1 MGQSPLC
8 YANFPIQAGR
18 HDEGNFQLCSCVPNE
33 VPEGNQAH
41 PEINYASE
49 SRGDLTFSHHRL
61 FTPHFAYKF
70 VQYYQVEN
78 KIGEGSYG
86 NVYKAL
92 VRPVGPNGR
101 PLTLPASD
109 GADEP
114 QAAAP
119 RHVAVK
125 TFMLHKKE
133 DDTKDGKSKASR
145 ELAGR
150 RASFEVERSILS
162 DLEHPHIVKMYEC
175 FEERSM
181 LYIVLELCRGG
192 ELYEHIVQK
201 ARAEGGGGLEEPRA
215 KLFFR
220 QMVSAVSYLHARRV
234 VHRDIKTENFLV
246 LGEAN
251 TPQASIIKLCDF
263 GTAAQLT
270 DKMPRPM
277 DRIGTLS
284 YTAPEI
290 YANRGADTMA
300 DAWSLGVVLY
310 VLLVGASPFRTAASE
325 PREETMRRI
334 QEGLFEK
341 RRPAWQALSDKA
353 QDLVQCLL
361 VVEEAKRMPSHLI
374 CRHQWLDAGRE
385 VTPRGTPLKADMR
398 SEAAYALKAIRQ
410 FASLDCVQQFLL
422 VVCAQITSEAELV
435 TGNTAS
441 MWYDIFFILDKNK
454 DGCVDINEFVT
465 GMRQLLCNSN
475 PSDEHLEEL
484 ALALDIDASGAIEW
498 SEWVAAAVLGLQ
510 NLTED
515 QEPLSTAFRRL
526 DRPSGDGNVG
536 AADMLAALSCDTQM
550 DKPVAG
556 RRDQVLEILG
566 WWAAVQRHP
575 TAAARAGPMVAGA
588 PVSLSLPDVR
598 HALEQ
603 AAAVFKD
610 DEAGRGKQ
618 SDRQRHPS
626 AIGMR
631 PRARALRGKRNHV
644 QHLENQPPQSPPQS
658 PPPQPPQS
666 QQLQSLQ
673 PQTPEANKEV
683 LVEQQRALPE

>member
-8 YANFPIQAGR
+8 FANFPNQGR
-18 HDEGNFQLCSCVPNE
+18 HDEVNFQLCSCVPNE
-33 VPEGNQAH
+33 APEHQGH
-41 PEINYASE
+41 PEINYTNDA
-49 SRGDLTFSHHRL
+49 RGDLIFSHHRL

-70 VQYYQVEN
+70 TQYYQVEN

-92 VRPVGPNGR
+92 VRPVGPSGR
-101 PLTLPASD
+101 ALPPPAEDDPPSHI
-109 GADEP
+109 AL
-114 QAAAP
+114 

-133 DDTKDGKSKASR
+133 DDNSKDGKNRASR

-150 RASFEVERSILS
+150 RSSFEVERSILS
-162 DLEHPHIVKMYEC
+162 ELEHPHIVKMYEC
-175 FEERSM
+175 FEEKSM

-220 QMVSAVSYLHARRV
+220 QMVSAVSYLHSRRV

-251 TPQASIIKLCDF
+251 TPQANIIKLCDF

-290 YANRGADTMA
+290 YANRGCDCMA

-341 RRPAWQALSDKA
+341 RRPAWQALSEKA

-361 VVEEAKRMPSHLI
+361 VVEEAKRMPSSAV
-374 CRHQWLDAGRE
+374 CRHPWLDAGQA

-398 SEAAYALKAIRQ
+398 SEAAFALKAIRH
-410 FASLDCVQQFLL
+410 FATLDCVQQFLL
-422 VVCAQITSEAELV
+422 VVCAQITSEAELI
-435 TGNTAS
+435 ARPS
-441 MWYDIFFILDKNK
+441 ALMWYDIFFVLDKNE
-454 DGCVDINEFVT
+454 DGRLDISEFVQ
-465 GMRQLLCNSN
+465 GMRILLSSPL
-475 PSDEHLEEL
+475 PSDEQLEEL
-484 ALALDIDASGAIEW
+484 ALAMDVDGSGTIEW
-498 SEWVAAAVLGLQ
+498 SEWLAAALFGLH
-510 NLTED
+510 NITEE

-536 AADMLAALSCDTQM
+536 AADLLAALTCDNQV
-550 DKPVAG
+550 DKPGAG
-556 RRDQVLEILG
+556 RRDQVLEVLG
-566 WWAAVQRHP
+566 WWAAAPRLP
-575 TAAARAGPMVAGA
+575 PGAARSGQAAPPISAGPPA
-588 PVSLSLPDVR
+588 SLGLLDIR
-598 HALEQ
+598 RALDHAAL
-603 AAAVFKD
+603 VFKD
-610 DEAGRGKQ
+610 DEAAKKKQ
-618 SDRQRHPS
+618 GERPRFPS
-626 AIGMR
+626 ALGLR
-631 PRARALRGKRNHV
+631 PRARATRARRDDAAT
-644 QHLENQPPQSPPQS
+644 EA
-658 PPPQPPQS
+658 
-666 QQLQSLQ
+666 
-673 PQTPEANKEV
+673 QTAESNKGI
-683 LVEQQRALPE
+683 VEQVRALPE